1 MRTSASSGC
10 AQPTPGMSRF
20 ERRYKNALLRMGGSE
35 GGLAVRTEEKGEGAH
50 ALGPVGGLRERGG
63 GSHERRDDRPCIGC
77 ISVRSRRR
85 TQDALPYRLLR
96 ISASGPASRSPF
108 DICIPTAALRWG
120 CVRFDK
126 EYSTIR
132 ECVARCDRLDGQRA
146 VVDPTTGRN
155 LRAAGTRSHRAR
167 VRQAPPPKG
176 TLRIGVGYAVQRRPS
191 PGIRTAGRVRKA
203 SYKP

>member
-1 MRTSASSGC
+1 
-10 AQPTPGMSRF
+10 MSRF

-50 ALGPVGGLRERGG
+50 ALGPVERLREGG

-155 LRAAGTRSHRAR
+155 LRAAAPDRT
-167 VRQAPPPKG
+167 VREYGKPPPRKG
-176 TLRIGVGYAVQRRPS
+176 PSDRRGLCGPAS
-191 PGIRTAGRVRKA
+191 PLPGIRTAGRVRKA